1 MEFILSRYLHVDI
14 SESGSRLKHSLQI
27 LISAP
32 VSGGRAIYNLKT
44 VRFPISNCTDLN
56 ETMCSRWNGQGD
68 PTKPGDN
75 IMGVHN
81 WLDIERTY
89 DMVKINSSRI
99 TTHMQVDQ
107 IYIDFGFITNAG
119 YSKIWEAD
127 DGSDNVFYIWVGVEI
142 TDHPLTT
149 NEAYHNIDM
158 SVFVAD
164 EIVTG

>member
-1 MEFILSRYLHVDI
+1 MFEIFLSVSL
-14 SESGSRLKHSLQI
+14 LQPSLQI

-56 ETMCSRWNGQGD
+56 ETMCSAWNGQGD
-68 PTKPGDN
+68 PTRPGDN
-75 IMGVHN
+75 VMGVHN
-81 WLDIERTY
+81 WIDIERTY
-89 DMVKINSSRI
+89 SMVKINSDRI
-99 TTHMQVDQ
+99 TTHMQADQ

-119 YSKIWEAD
+119 YSKLWEAD
-127 DGSDNVFYIWVGVEI
+127 DGTDNIFTIWVGVEI

-149 NEAYHNIDM
+149 NLAYHDIDM

-164 EIVTG
+164 EIVTGL